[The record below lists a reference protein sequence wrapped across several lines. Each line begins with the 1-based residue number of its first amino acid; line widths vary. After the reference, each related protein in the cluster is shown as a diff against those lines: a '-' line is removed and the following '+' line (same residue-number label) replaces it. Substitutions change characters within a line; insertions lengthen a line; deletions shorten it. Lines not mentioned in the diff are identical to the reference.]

1 MRALSNGLIY
11 LRWFACLGSIIVFLL
26 ISLPGTSVAA
36 QNSGRI
42 ALVMKALSNPF
53 FSAMEQGAK
62 EYAQN
67 NGITLDIFGVERET
81 DVDHQIA
88 IMENLIAQNYGA
100 IVLAPADSKR
110 LIPVCKKA
118 LENGIIVINI
128 DNPLHQPTLK
138 AQNLSIPFVGSDNR
152 IGAGM
157 VGKYIRTKLN
167 QKGRAFIIEGIRG
180 VENAELRRQGFLE
193 QLTKDSMIEVVASES
208 ANWHTDEAFSL
219 TSKLLE
225 LHGKVD
231 AILCANDKMALG
243 VLQALELQGLAG
255 QVLIGSYDNIE
266 AVRAEMRNNRIHATI
281 EQHPELMGEYGV
293 NLAHRGLRGK
303 KIPEISA
310 VPLDLVTHESFQLA
324 LGLSISSLKNPFFK
338 ILLDGAKSSAE
349 VLGVTLL
356 VADADN
362 RDDKQLSD
370 IFDFI
375 EKEVSA
381 IIINPTSTDMIVPGI
396 ELANSKNIPVFA
408 VDRKVSG
415 GQVISLVA
423 SDNLAGGEL
432 AAQILAKH
440 LGRKGRVVE
449 LEGIPGASATVDR
462 GTGFN
467 NAMQAYPG
475 IQVVTRESAQ
485 FEREQAKKIITQILN
500 NHIEFD
506 AVFAHNDNMI
516 LGTLDALAERGS
528 TKKILVGFDGI
539 PEAIDAVNKQQITAT
554 IAQVPQKM
562 GRIVVGK
569 AVAYLRGESIP
580 EIVPVNLEAIE
591 RED

>member
-1 MRALSNGLIY
+1 MMSLIKGL
-11 LRWFACLGSIIVFLL
+11 LNQRWFTYFSSILVFLCIL
-26 ISLPGTSVAA
+26 LPGDSGAT
-36 QNSGRI
+36 QNNGKI

-53 FSAMEQGAK
+53 FSAMELGAK

-67 NGITLDIFGVERET
+67 NSITLDIFGVERET

-88 IMENLIAQNYGA
+88 IVENLITQKYAA

-118 LENGIIVINI
+118 LENDIIVINI
-128 DNPLHQPTLK
+128 DNPLHQPTLRT
-138 AQNLSIPFVGSDNR
+138 QNLFIPFVGSDNR
-152 IGAGM
+152 VGAGM
-157 VGKYIRTKLN
+157 VGKYIRNKLN
-167 QKGRAFIIEGIRG
+167 HKGRVFIIEGIRG
-180 VENAELRRQGFLE
+180 VENADLRRQGFSE

-219 TSKLLE
+219 TTRLLE

-266 AVRAEMRNNRIHATI
+266 AVRAEMRNNRVHATI

-293 NLAHRGLRGK
+293 SLAQRGLRGK
-303 KIPEISA
+303 TLPEIST
-310 VPLDLVTHESFQLA
+310 VPLDLVTHESFQLT
-324 LGLSISSLKNPFFK
+324 LGISISNLKNPFFK
-338 ILLDGAKSSAE
+338 ILLDGAQSSAE
-349 VLGVTLL
+349 VLGATLL
-356 VADADN
+356 VADAEN

-370 IFDFI
+370 IFGFI
-375 EKEVSA
+375 EKQVSA
-381 IIINPTSTDMIVPGI
+381 IIINPTSTDMVVPGI

-432 AAQILAKH
+432 AAQILVKH

-467 NAMQAYPG
+467 NALQAYPG

-485 FEREQAKKIITQILN
+485 FERGQAKNIITQLLSKR
-500 NHIEFD
+500 IEFD

-516 LGTLDALAERGS
+516 LGTLDALAESGN
-528 TKKILVGFDGI
+528 TDKVLIGFDGI
-539 PEAIDAVNKQQITAT
+539 PEAIDAVNNRQITAT
-554 IAQVPQKM
+554 IAQVPHKM

-580 EIVPVNLEAIE
+580 TIVPVNLEAIE

>member
-1 MRALSNGLIY
+1 MMSLIKGL
-11 LRWFACLGSIIVFLL
+11 LNQRWFTYFCSILVFLCIL
-26 ISLPGTSVAA
+26 LPGDSGAT
-36 QNSGRI
+36 QNNSKI

-53 FSAMEQGAK
+53 FSAMELGAK

-67 NGITLDIFGVERET
+67 NSITLDIFGVERET

-88 IMENLIAQNYGA
+88 IVENLITQKYAA

-118 LENGIIVINI
+118 LENDIIVINI
-128 DNPLHQPTLK
+128 DNPLHQPTLRT
-138 AQNLSIPFVGSDNR
+138 QNLFIPFVGSDNR
-152 IGAGM
+152 VGAGM
-157 VGKYIRTKLN
+157 VGKYIRNKLN
-167 QKGRAFIIEGIRG
+167 HKGRVFIIEGIRG
-180 VENAELRRQGFLE
+180 VENADLRRQGFSE

-219 TSKLLE
+219 TTRLLE

-266 AVRAEMRNNRIHATI
+266 AVRAEMRNNRVHATI

-293 NLAHRGLRGK
+293 SLAQRGLRGK
-303 KIPEISA
+303 TLPEIST
-310 VPLDLVTHESFQLA
+310 VPLDLVTHESFQLT
-324 LGLSISSLKNPFFK
+324 LGISISNLKNPFFK
-338 ILLDGAKSSAE
+338 ILLDGAQSLAE
-349 VLGVTLL
+349 VLGATLL
-356 VADADN
+356 VADAEN

-370 IFDFI
+370 IFGFI
-375 EKEVSA
+375 EKQVSA
-381 IIINPTSTDMIVPGI
+381 IIINPTSTDMVVPGI

-432 AAQILAKH
+432 AAQILVKH

-467 NAMQAYPG
+467 NAAGLSRHPG
-475 IQVVTRESAQ
+475 CDS
-485 FEREQAKKIITQILN
+485 
-500 NHIEFD
+500 
-506 AVFAHNDNMI
+506 
-516 LGTLDALAERGS
+516 
-528 TKKILVGFDGI
+528 
-539 PEAIDAVNKQQITAT
+539 
-554 IAQVPQKM
+554 
-562 GRIVVGK
+562 
-569 AVAYLRGESIP
+569 
-580 EIVPVNLEAIE
+580 
-591 RED
+591 